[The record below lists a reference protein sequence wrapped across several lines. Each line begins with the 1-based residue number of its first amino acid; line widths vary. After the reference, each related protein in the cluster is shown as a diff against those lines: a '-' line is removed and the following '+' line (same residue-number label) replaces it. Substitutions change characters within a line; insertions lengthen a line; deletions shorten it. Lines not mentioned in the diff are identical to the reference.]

1 MDGDFWT
8 TGMDAWEKG
17 VSETL
22 FFLPLMTD
30 FFCFFFFT
38 EAVAVLSLVLTPFFQ
53 NYLFVGATSVPV
65 SRGLGSTERDA
76 WFGGS
81 VDTLIRNIMIFSNI
95 NLLDTRL

>member
-1 MDGDFWT
+1 MGKRRFRNVVFSPSHDG
-8 TGMDAWEKG
+8 
-17 VSETL
+17 
-22 FFLPLMTD
+22 FLLL
-30 FFCFFFFT
+30 FFFFT

>member
-1 MDGDFWT
+1 MHGKKAFP
-8 TGMDAWEKG
+8 KRC
-17 VSETL
+17 
-22 FFLPLMTD
+22 FFSLSRRIS
-30 FFCFFFFT
+30 FAFFFFT

-65 SRGLGSTERDA
+65 SRGLGSTERHA

-95 NLLDTRL
+95 NLLDTQL

>member
-1 MDGDFWT
+1 
-8 TGMDAWEKG
+8 MDAWEKG

-22 FFLPLMTD
+22 FFLPLTTD
-30 FFCFFFFT
+30 FFCFFLLHRGSGS
-38 EAVAVLSLVLTPFFQ
+38 AVFGLTPFFQ

-95 NLLDTRL
+95 NLLDTQL